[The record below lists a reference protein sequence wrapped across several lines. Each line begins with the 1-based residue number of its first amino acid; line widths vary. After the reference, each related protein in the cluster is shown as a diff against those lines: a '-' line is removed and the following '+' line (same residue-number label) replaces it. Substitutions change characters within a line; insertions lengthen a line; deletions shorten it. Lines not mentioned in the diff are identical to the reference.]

1 MELAVRSPAGEA
13 LDAIE
18 VDDAVFGIEPNEAVV
33 HQTLVAQLAARRG
46 GHHSTKR
53 RGEVRGST
61 AKIRRQK
68 GLGMARMGSNR
79 SPIRRGGGVAFG
91 PKPRSYAQRLPKRM
105 RRLALRSVLSARA
118 GEERLHV
125 VSELAI
131 EAPST
136 RAARELLEA
145 LGFERSVLIVTA
157 TSDRAAF
164 LSARNLP
171 GVRVLPADVLNVADL
186 LAHHSLLLTVDAVRR
201 IEALW
206 GGDRASGRPSTPPAA
221 IGPLEPEPAEPV
233 EA

>member
-1 MELAVRSPAGEA
+1 MELPVRNAAGDT
-13 LDAIE
+13 LDPIE
-18 VDDAVFGIEPNEAVV
+18 VDDAVFGITPNEAVV

-46 GHHSTKR
+46 GHHSTKS

-91 PKPRSYAQRLPKRM
+91 PKPRSYVQRLPKRM
-105 RRLALRSVLSARA
+105 RRLALRSVLSARV

-125 VSELAI
+125 IDELAF

-145 LGFERSVLIVTA
+145 LGIERSVLVVTGA
-157 TSDRAAF
+157 PDRNTF

-171 GVRVLPADVLNVADL
+171 GVHVIPADVLNVADL
-186 LAHHSLLLTVDAVRR
+186 LAHHSVLLTVDAVRR
-201 IEALW
+201 AEALW
-206 GGDRASGRPSTPPAA
+206 GGERAAGRPP
-221 IGPLEPEPAEPV
+221 GPPEPVTV

>member
-1 MELAVRSPAGEA
+1 MELPVRNAAGKT
-13 LDAIE
+13 LDPIE
-18 VDDAVFGIEPNEAVV
+18 VDAAVFGIEPNEAVV

-46 GHHSTKR
+46 GNHSTKS

-105 RRLALRSVLSARA
+105 RRLALRSVLSARVRD
-118 GEERLHV
+118 ERLHV
-125 VSELAI
+125 VDELAF
-131 EAPST
+131 ETPST
-136 RAARELLEA
+136 RAAREVLEA
-145 LGFERSVLIVTA
+145 LGLERSVLVVTA
-157 TSDRAAF
+157 GPDRTAF

-171 GVRVLPADVLNVADL
+171 GVRVVPADVLNVADL
-186 LAHHSLLLTVDAVRR
+186 LAHHSVLLTTDAVRR
-201 IEALW
+201 AEALW
-206 GGDRASGRPSTPPAA
+206 GGERASGRPPGPPAA
-221 IGPLEPEPAEPV
+221 VTV